1 MNMILDR
8 EKYNDKIF
16 ELIDVETQTNLLSDL
31 KIIFSRLM
39 FYLWEKPK
47 IMALILKNAEI
58 KDIKDYLA
66 NLVVNNFYENIL
78 SSTFIEENLIYVLT
92 LLLNEEIN
100 NLLNIEQ
107 HSKFLEE
114 TCCGYLLEELRKKKD
129 IQTFFKNIITE
140 PIENLETNF
149 SNLKLNFD
157 INIIYSNYLEDIKN
171 KIKSEK
177 IYLNN
182 FKEEEIEKMNEENM
196 LLFDERC
203 FNGKYISF
211 LHKKSFDKFV
221 KKK

>member
-1 MNMILDR
+1 MYIEKLKVMNMILDR

-157 INIIYSNYLEDIKN
+157 INIIYSN
-171 KIKSEK
+171 
-177 IYLNN
+177 
-182 FKEEEIEKMNEENM
+182 
-196 LLFDERC
+196 
-203 FNGKYISF
+203 
-211 LHKKSFDKFV
+211 
-221 KKK
+221 

>member
-1 MNMILDR
+1 MYIEKLKVMNMILDR

-66 NLVVNNFYENIL
+66 NLVVNKFYENIL

-92 LLLNEEIN
+92 LLLHEEIN
-100 NLLNIEQ
+100 SLLYAEQ
-107 HSKFLEE
+107 HSLFLDD
-114 TCCGYLLEELRKKKD
+114 TCSGYLLEELRKKKD

-157 INIIYSNYLEDIKN
+157 INIIYSN
-171 KIKSEK
+171 
-177 IYLNN
+177 
-182 FKEEEIEKMNEENM
+182 
-196 LLFDERC
+196 
-203 FNGKYISF
+203 
-211 LHKKSFDKFV
+211 
-221 KKK
+221 